1 MARRRPGH
9 QLELMVTKQRAAN
22 PKTALNRVNFVS
34 DTISELKK
42 VTWLSR
48 REVIYLS
55 GLVLLVTVVVGVFLA
70 LVDFGFTR
78 LVESVFLGR

>member
-1 MARRRPGH
+1 M
-9 QLELMVTKQRAAN
+9 LKQRAAST
-22 PKTALNRVNFVS
+22 KTGSGKKLNFFS

-48 REVIYLS
+48 REVLYLS
-55 GLVLLVTVVVGVFLA
+55 SIVLLVTIVVGIFLA

-78 LVESVFLGR
+78 LIEGVFIGG

>member
-1 MARRRPGH
+1 M
-9 QLELMVTKQRAAN
+9 LKQRAAVS
-22 PKTALNRVNFVS
+22 KTSSVSKLNFFS
-34 DTISELKK
+34 DTLSELKK

-55 GLVLLVTVVVGVFLA
+55 GIVLLVTIVVGIFLA

-78 LVESVFLGR
+78 LIEGVFIGG

>member
-1 MARRRPGH
+1 
-9 QLELMVTKQRAAN
+9 MVMKKSATAA
-22 PKTALNRVNFVS
+22 KSSGTRVNFIS

-42 VTWLSR
+42 VTWLER

-55 GLVLLVTVVVGVFLA
+55 SLVLLVTVVVGVFLA

-78 LVESVFLGR
+78 LVETVFLGK

>member
-1 MARRRPGH
+1 
-9 QLELMVTKQRAAN
+9 LLKQRAAVS
-22 PKTALNRVNFVS
+22 KTSSVSKLNFFS
-34 DTISELKK
+34 DTLNELKK

-55 GLVLLVTVVVGVFLA
+55 GIVLLVTIVVGIFLA

-78 LVESVFLGR
+78 LIEGVFIGG

>member
-1 MARRRPGH
+1 MA
-9 QLELMVTKQRAAN
+9 MKQRA
-22 PKTALNRVNFVS
+22 TAAKSSGTKVNFFS

-48 REVIYLS
+48 REIVYLS
-55 GLVLLVTVVVGVFLA
+55 ALVLLVTVAVGVFLA

-78 LVESVFLGR
+78 LIEGVFIGG

>member
-1 MARRRPGH
+1 M
-9 QLELMVTKQRAAN
+9 KQRTVPAKSS
-22 PKTALNRVNFVS
+22 KTKVNFFS

-55 GLVLLVTVVVGVFLA
+55 GLVLLVTVIVGVFLA

-78 LVESVFLGR
+78 LIEGVFIGG

>member
-1 MARRRPGH
+1 M
-9 QLELMVTKQRAAN
+9 KQRATTG
-22 PKTALNRVNFVS
+22 KTGSGQKLNFFS
-34 DTISELKK
+34 DTIGELKK

-55 GLVLLVTVVVGVFLA
+55 GMVLLVTVAVGIVLA

-78 LVESVFLGR
+78 LIEGVFIG

>member
-1 MARRRPGH
+1 
-9 QLELMVTKQRAAN
+9 
-22 PKTALNRVNFVS
+22 LNFFS

-48 REVIYLS
+48 REIIYLS
-55 GLVLLVTVVVGVFLA
+55 GIVLLVTVVVGIFLA

-78 LVESVFLGR
+78 LIEGVFIGG

>member
-1 MARRRPGH
+1 M
-9 QLELMVTKQRAAN
+9 KQRAATG
-22 PKTALNRVNFVS
+22 KTGSGQKLNFFS

-48 REVIYLS
+48 REIIYLS
-55 GLVLLVTVVVGVFLA
+55 GVVLLVTVAVGIVLA

-78 LVESVFLGR
+78 LIEGVFIG

>member
-1 MARRRPGH
+1 
-9 QLELMVTKQRAAN
+9 MVTKQRATTSKSSG
-22 PKTALNRVNFVS
+22 PKVNFVT

-48 REVIYLS
+48 REVVYLS
-55 GLVLLVTVVVGVFLA
+55 SLVLIVTIVVGVFLA

-78 LVESVFLGR
+78 LIEGVFLGK

>member
-1 MARRRPGH
+1 
-9 QLELMVTKQRAAN
+9 MVMKKSATAA
-22 PKTALNRVNFVS
+22 KSTGTRVNFVS

-42 VTWLSR
+42 VTWLER

-55 GLVLLVTVVVGVFLA
+55 SLVLLVTVVVGVFLA

-78 LVESVFLGR
+78 LVETVFLGK

>member
-1 MARRRPGH
+1 
-9 QLELMVTKQRAAN
+9 MVTKQRATTAKSTG
-22 PKTALNRVNFVS
+22 PKVNFVT

-55 GLVLLVTVVVGVFLA
+55 SLVLIVTVVVGVFLA

-78 LVESVFLGR
+78 LIENVFLGR

>member
-1 MARRRPGH
+1 
-9 QLELMVTKQRAAN
+9 LKQRAAAT
-22 PKTALNRVNFVS
+22 KGSSAKSKLNFFS

-48 REVIYLS
+48 REIIYLS
-55 GLVLLVTVVVGVFLA
+55 GIVLLVTVVVGIFLA

-78 LVESVFLGR
+78 LIEGVFIGG

>member
-1 MARRRPGH
+1 M
-9 QLELMVTKQRAAN
+9 KQRTTAG
-22 PKTALNRVNFVS
+22 KTGSGQKLNFFS
-34 DTISELKK
+34 DTIGELKK

-55 GLVLLVTVVVGVFLA
+55 GMVLLVTVAVGIVLA

-78 LVESVFLGR
+78 LIEGVFIG

>member
-1 MARRRPGH
+1 
-9 QLELMVTKQRAAN
+9 MVTKQRATS
-22 PKTALNRVNFVS
+22 PKTASARVNFVS

-55 GLVLLVTVVVGVFLA
+55 GLVLLVTVVVGLALA

-78 LVESVFLGR
+78 LIESVFLGR